1 MCVVGRETLSL
12 MIYLGGVFYSVE
24 ALPEFARS
32 ISHFNPIFY
41 MINAF
46 RYGVL
51 GVSDVSISFS
61 LSLLVALT
69 AAMFTFSLWL
79 LYSGKGLR
87 N

>member
-1 MCVVGRETLSL
+1 VPTFILTPL
-12 MIYLGGVFYSVE
+12 IYLGGVFYSVE
-24 ALPEFARS
+24 ALPEFART

-51 GVSDVSISFS
+51 GVSDVSITFS
-61 LSLLVALT
+61 LSLLVTLT
-69 AAMFTFSLWL
+69 IAMFAFSLRL